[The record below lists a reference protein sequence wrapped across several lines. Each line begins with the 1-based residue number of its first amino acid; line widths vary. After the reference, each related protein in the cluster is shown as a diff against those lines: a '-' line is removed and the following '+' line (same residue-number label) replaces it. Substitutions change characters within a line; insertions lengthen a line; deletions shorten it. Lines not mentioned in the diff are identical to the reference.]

1 MEATKQM
8 DAIAGTWLL
17 RMKTPIGS
25 IEADYHFEEVDG
37 VIRGSASGGGETT
50 PLMDIVVRDGPT
62 GQRVTWRQ
70 SITQPL
76 RLNLD
81 YDVIVAG
88 DALSGESR
96 AGRLPRT
103 RVTGERTGA

>member
-1 MEATKQM
+1 MNT
-8 DAIAGTWLL
+8 IAGTWLL
-17 RMKTPIGS
+17 RMKTPIGT
-25 IEADYHFEEVDG
+25 IEADYNFEEENG
-37 VIRGSASGGGETT
+37 VIRGSASGSGETV
-50 PLMDIVVRDGPT
+50 PLTDVAVHDSPT

-70 SITQPL
+70 SITKPL

-81 YDVIVAG
+81 YDVTVEG

-103 RVTGERTGA
+103 RVTGERISR

>member
-1 MEATKQM
+1 MNT
-8 DAIAGTWLL
+8 IAGTWLL
-17 RMKTPIGS
+17 RMKTPVGN
-25 IEADYHFEEVDG
+25 IEANYHFEEQDG
-37 VIRGSASGGGETT
+37 VMRGSATGAGETT
-50 PLMDIVVRDGPT
+50 PLTDIVVHDDPT

-70 SITQPL
+70 SITKPL

-81 YDVIVAG
+81 YDVTVNG

-103 RVTGERTGA
+103 RVSGERTSA

>member
-1 MEATKQM
+1 MEVAQYMNT
-8 DAIAGTWLL
+8 IVGTWLL
-17 RMKTPIGS
+17 RMKTPIGT
-25 IEADYHFEEVDG
+25 IEADYRFEEEDG
-37 VIRGSASGGGETT
+37 VIHGSASGSGETT
-50 PLMDIVVRDGPT
+50 PLTDVVVENGAS

-70 SITQPL
+70 SITRPL

-81 YDVIVAG
+81 YDVIVNG

-103 RVTGERTGA
+103 RVTGKRTSA